1 MYNYIICGFEEETS
15 VLYIFHLYFWYTVLS
30 FKLSNKIKTIA
41 TLFYSFIL
49 RQTALWLT
57 N

>member
-1 MYNYIICGFEEETS
+1 MYNYIICGLEEETS
-15 VLYIFHLYFWYTVLS
+15 GLYIFHLYFWYTVLS

-41 TLFYSFIL
+41 TLFYTFIL